1 MENYHKSKILAILI
15 GILPLIFEF
24 SSNIWK
30 GDNGFF
36 IVSAAYGLILLLLA
50 LSIPIEDLDQWFLEK
65 TLSLLSVFL
74 ALAVVLNNLDIFP
87 LSEIGALYQLTIISY
102 MGILYFLDRHF
113 NTKNLV
119 LLFLNLNILAQLP
132 IKAGTLLILI
142 ISVLTFVFYL
152 IRVMVTFSEQL
163 RPFLLCVYLIVLL
176 ISLVWYVPELP
187 EGILGNLSWNIGA
200 ILLLIELIIL
210 IEIIGAMIYLKAK
223 GYLAINAH
231 LIVGIIGFLTISE
244 LSMLVVE
251 SNVINTSY
259 LVLIFILSL
268 SIVNIFGNISLGK
281 KQVKISVLIPAYN
294 SANTIVEALESIKN
308 QTYQNWEIILINDG
322 SRDKTEEII
331 RRYLGN
337 TKLPLTYTKQ
347 THHNYF
353 QSIRHGLKYA
363 SGEIIFVLDAD
374 KILFNQNVFYRA
386 VSTILGEK
394 CDGMFIG
401 IRAMYQRLKDGK
413 FHLVRPYY
421 RNEVSLIKTALG
433 LGKNIYTNYAFWRR
447 EVFETSVYENYLIN
461 GMPAWYNAQNNLG
474 LRVANGNFV
483 GLKYRVS
490 KKSSLV
496 NNHLKQN
503 NSKTLFELSTNLR
516 TLHHIVSRIKI
527 PAYSTQAT
535 LYNLIN
541 RLRIASLY
549 PSIFKQGQTSLKEI
563 TPLVVK
569 NIKDSELDNVYLKT
583 IVDFSNNFNP
593 QKVVKII
600 IHKDTKIYWGTEI
613 EEFNKKLSKNMLDQ
627 FYYDLMKMIA
637 QGTSVYKIKKED
649 QKKLEQIL
657 EFFTIRDYV
666 KIVSN

>member
-50 LSIPIEDLDQWFLEK
+50 LSIPLEDLDQWFLEK

-113 NTKNLV
+113 NAKNLV
-119 LLFLNLNILAQLP
+119 LLLLNLNILAQLS

-152 IRVMVTFSEQL
+152 IRVVVTFSEQL

-187 EGILGNLSWNIGA
+187 DFVLKNLSWSIGSI
-200 ILLLIELIIL
+200 ILL
-210 IEIIGAMIYLKAK
+210 IEIIGSIFYLKVK
-223 GYLAINAH
+223 GHLRPTSH
-231 LIVGIIGFLTISE
+231 LIVGIIIFLIINE
-244 LSMLVVE
+244 ISMLVAE
-251 SNVINTSY
+251 SNVLNTSY

-294 SANTIVEALESIKN
+294 SAKTIVEALESIKN

-322 SRDKTEEII
+322 SQDETEEIL

-337 TKLPLTYTKQ
+337 TKLSLKYTKQ

-353 QSIRHGLKYA
+353 KAIRHGLKYA

-394 CDGMFIG
+394 CDGMFVG

-447 EVFETSVYENYLIN
+447 EIFETSVYENYLIN
-461 GMPAWYNAQNNLG
+461 GMPVWYNAENNLG
-474 LRVANGNFV
+474 LRVVNGNFV

-490 KKSSLV
+490 KKV
-496 NNHLKQN
+496 NLGDNSLKQN

-516 TLHHIVSRIKI
+516 TLHHIVSRINV

-541 RLRIASLY
+541 RLHIASLY

-600 IHKDTKIYWGTEI
+600 IPKDTKIYWGTEI

>member
-50 LSIPIEDLDQWFLEK
+50 LSIPLEDLDQWFLEK

-87 LSEIGALYQLTIISY
+87 LSKIGALYQLTIISY

-113 NTKNLV
+113 NAKNLV
-119 LLFLNLNILAQLP
+119 LLLLNLNILAQLS

-152 IRVMVTFSEQL
+152 IRVVVTFSEQL

-187 EGILGNLSWNIGA
+187 DFVLKNLSWSIGSI
-200 ILLLIELIIL
+200 ILL
-210 IEIIGAMIYLKAK
+210 IEIIGSIFYLKVK
-223 GYLAINAH
+223 GHLRPTSH
-231 LIVGIIGFLTISE
+231 LIVGIIIFLIINE
-244 LSMLVVE
+244 ISMLVAE
-251 SNVINTSY
+251 SNVLNTSY

-268 SIVNIFGNISLGK
+268 SIVNIFGNISLGE

-294 SANTIVEALESIKN
+294 SAKTIVEALESIKN

-322 SRDKTEEII
+322 SQDETEEIL

-337 TKLPLTYTKQ
+337 TKLSLKYTKQ

-353 QSIRHGLKYA
+353 KAIRHGLKYA

-394 CDGMFIG
+394 CDGMFVG

-447 EVFETSVYENYLIN
+447 EIFETSVYENYLIN
-461 GMPAWYNAQNNLG
+461 GMPVWYNAENNLG
-474 LRVANGNFV
+474 LRVVNGNFV

-490 KKSSLV
+490 KKV
-496 NNHLKQN
+496 NLGDNSLKQN

-516 TLHHIVSRIKI
+516 TLHHIVSRINV

-541 RLRIASLY
+541 RLHIASLY

-583 IVDFSNNFNP
+583 IVDFSNNFDP
-593 QKVVKII
+593 QKTAKIVI
-600 IHKDTKIYWGTEI
+600 PKGTKIYWGTEI
-613 EEFNKKLSKNMLDQ
+613 DEFSNKLSKNMLDQ
-627 FYYDLMKMIA
+627 FYYDLMKIIS
-637 QGTSVYKIKKED
+637 QGTTIYKIKKDD

-657 EFFTIRDYV
+657 DFFTIRDYV
-666 KIVSN
+666 RIISN

>member
-36 IVSAAYGLILLLLA
+36 IVSAAYGLVLLLLA

-113 NTKNLV
+113 NAKNLV
-119 LLFLNLNILAQLP
+119 LLLLNLNILAQLP

-152 IRVMVTFSEQL
+152 IRVVVTFSEQL

-187 EGILGNLSWNIGA
+187 DFVLKNLSWSIGSI
-200 ILLLIELIIL
+200 ILL
-210 IEIIGAMIYLKAK
+210 IEIIGSIFYLKVK
-223 GYLAINAH
+223 DHLRPTSH
-231 LIVGIIGFLTISE
+231 LIVGIIIFLIINE
-244 LSMLVVE
+244 ISMLVAE
-251 SNVINTSY
+251 SNVLNTSY

-294 SANTIVEALESIKN
+294 SAKTIVEALESIKN

-322 SRDKTEEII
+322 SQDETETIL

-337 TKLPLTYTKQ
+337 TKLPLKYTKQ

-353 QSIRHGLKYA
+353 KAIRHGLKYA

-394 CDGMFIG
+394 CDGMFVG

-433 LGKNIYTNYAFWRR
+433 LGTNIYTNYAFWRR
-447 EVFETSVYENYLIN
+447 EIFETSVYENYLIN
-461 GMPAWYNAQNNLG
+461 GMPAWYNAENNLG
-474 LRVANGNFV
+474 LRVVNGNFV

-490 KKSSLV
+490 KKV
-496 NNHLKQN
+496 NLGDNPLKQN

-516 TLHHIVSRIKI
+516 TLHHIVSRINV

-541 RLRIASLY
+541 RLHIASLY

-583 IVDFSNNFNP
+583 IVDFSNNFDP
-593 QKVVKII
+593 QKTAKIVI
-600 IHKDTKIYWGTEI
+600 PKGTKIYWGTGI
-613 EEFNKKLSKNMLDQ
+613 DEFSNKLSKNMLDQ
-627 FYYDLMKMIA
+627 FYYDLMKIIS
-637 QGTSVYKIKKED
+637 QGTTIYKIKKDD

-666 KIVSN
+666 KIISN

>member
-36 IVSAAYGLILLLLA
+36 IVSAAYGLVLLLLA

-113 NTKNLV
+113 NAKNLV
-119 LLFLNLNILAQLP
+119 LLLLNLNILAQLP

-152 IRVMVTFSEQL
+152 IRVVVTFSEQL

-187 EGILGNLSWNIGA
+187 DFVLKNLSWSIGSI
-200 ILLLIELIIL
+200 ILL
-210 IEIIGAMIYLKAK
+210 IEIIGSIFYLKVK
-223 GYLAINAH
+223 GHLRPTSH
-231 LIVGIIGFLTISE
+231 LIVGIIIFLIVNE
-244 LSMLVVE
+244 ISMLVSE
-251 SNVINTSY
+251 SNVLNTSY

-294 SANTIVEALESIKN
+294 SAKTIVEALESIKN

-322 SRDKTEEII
+322 SQDETEKIL

-337 TKLPLTYTKQ
+337 TKLPLKYTKQ

-353 QSIRHGLKYA
+353 KAIRHGLKYA

-386 VSTILGEK
+386 ISTILGEK
-394 CDGMFIG
+394 CDGMFVG

-433 LGKNIYTNYAFWRR
+433 LGTNIYTNYAFWRR
-447 EVFETSVYENYLIN
+447 EIFETSVYENYLIN
-461 GMPAWYNAQNNLG
+461 GMPAWYNAENNLG
-474 LRVANGNFV
+474 LRVVNGNFV

-490 KKSSLV
+490 KKV
-496 NNHLKQN
+496 NLGDNPLKQN

-516 TLHHIVSRIKI
+516 TLHHIVSRINV

-535 LYNLIN
+535 LYNLIS
-541 RLRIASLY
+541 RLHIASLY
-549 PSIFKQGQTSLKEI
+549 PSIFKQGQTSLKKI

-583 IVDFSNNFNP
+583 IVDFSNNFDP
-593 QKVVKII
+593 QKTAKIVI
-600 IHKDTKIYWGTEI
+600 PKGTKIYWGTEFD
-613 EEFNKKLSKNMLDQ
+613 EFSNKLSKNMLDQ
-627 FYYDLMKMIA
+627 FYYDLMKIIS
-637 QGTSVYKIKKED
+637 QGTTIYKIKKDD

-666 KIVSN
+666 KIISN

>member
-36 IVSAAYGLILLLLA
+36 IISAAYGLILLLLA
-50 LSIPIEDLDQWFLEK
+50 LSIPLEDLDQWFLEK

-74 ALAVVLNNLDIFP
+74 ALAVVLNNLEIFP

-102 MGILYFLDRHF
+102 MGILYFLDRHL

-119 LLFLNLNILAQLP
+119 LLLLNLNILAQLP

-176 ISLVWYVPELP
+176 ISLVWYVPELSDFV
-187 EGILGNLSWNIGA
+187 LKNLSWSIGSI
-200 ILLLIELIIL
+200 ILL
-210 IEIIGAMIYLKAK
+210 IEIIGSIFYLKVK
-223 GYLAINAH
+223 GHLRSTSH
-231 LIVGIIGFLTISE
+231 LIVGIIIFLIINE
-244 LSMLVVE
+244 ISMLVAE

-259 LVLIFILSL
+259 LVLIFILAL

-281 KQVKISVLIPAYN
+281 KQVKISVLVPVHN

-421 RNEVSLIKTALG
+421 RNEVSLIKTALR

-583 IVDFSNNFNP
+583 IVDFSNNFDP
-593 QKVVKII
+593 QKTAKIVI
-600 IHKDTKIYWGTEI
+600 PKGTKIYWGTEI
-613 EEFNKKLSKNMLDQ
+613 EEFSKKLSKNTLDQ
-627 FYYDLMKMIA
+627 FYYDFMKIIG
-637 QGTSVYKIKKED
+637 QGTTIYEIKKDD

-666 KIVSN
+666 KIISN

>member
-36 IVSAAYGLILLLLA
+36 IVSAAYGLVLILLA

-113 NTKNLV
+113 NAKNLV
-119 LLFLNLNILAQLP
+119 LLLLNLNILAQLP

-152 IRVMVTFSEQL
+152 IRVVVTFSEQL

-187 EGILGNLSWNIGA
+187 DFVLKNLSWSIGSI
-200 ILLLIELIIL
+200 ILL
-210 IEIIGAMIYLKAK
+210 IEIIGSIFYLKVK
-223 GYLAINAH
+223 GHLRPTSH
-231 LIVGIIGFLTISE
+231 LIVGIIIFLIINE
-244 LSMLVVE
+244 ISMLVAE
-251 SNVINTSY
+251 SNVLNTSY

-294 SANTIVEALESIKN
+294 SAKTIVEALESIKN

-322 SRDKTEEII
+322 SQDKTEKIL

-337 TKLPLTYTKQ
+337 TKLPLKYTKQ

-353 QSIRHGLKYA
+353 KAIRHGLKYA

-394 CDGMFIG
+394 CDGMFVG

-433 LGKNIYTNYAFWRR
+433 LGTNIYTNYAFWRR
-447 EVFETSVYENYLIN
+447 EIFETSVYENYLIN
-461 GMPAWYNAQNNLG
+461 GMPAWYNAENNLG
-474 LRVANGNFV
+474 LRVVNGNFV

-490 KKSSLV
+490 KKV
-496 NNHLKQN
+496 NLGDNPLKQN

-516 TLHHIVSRIKI
+516 TLHHIVSRINV

-535 LYNLIN
+535 LYNLIS
-541 RLRIASLY
+541 RLHIASLY
-549 PSIFKQGQTSLKEI
+549 PSIFKQGQTSLKKI

-583 IVDFSNNFNP
+583 IVDFSNNFDP
-593 QKVVKII
+593 QKTAKIVI
-600 IHKDTKIYWGTEI
+600 PKGTKIYWGTEI
-613 EEFNKKLSKNMLDQ
+613 DEFSNKLSKNMLDQ
-627 FYYDLMKMIA
+627 FYYDLMKIIS
-637 QGTSVYKIKKED
+637 QGTTIYKIKKDD

-666 KIVSN
+666 KIISN

>member
-50 LSIPIEDLDQWFLEK
+50 LSIPLEDLDQWFLEK

-113 NTKNLV
+113 NAKNLV
-119 LLFLNLNILAQLP
+119 LLLLNLNILAQLS

-152 IRVMVTFSEQL
+152 IRVVVTFSEQL

-187 EGILGNLSWNIGA
+187 DFVLKNLSWSIGSI
-200 ILLLIELIIL
+200 ILL
-210 IEIIGAMIYLKAK
+210 IEIIGSIFYLKVK
-223 GYLAINAH
+223 GHLRPTSH
-231 LIVGIIGFLTISE
+231 LIVGIIIFLIINE
-244 LSMLVVE
+244 ISMLVAE
-251 SNVINTSY
+251 SNVLNTSY

-281 KQVKISVLIPAYN
+281 KQVKISVLIPTYN
-294 SANTIVEALESIKN
+294 SAKTIVEALESIKN

-322 SRDKTEEII
+322 SQDETEEIL

-337 TKLPLTYTKQ
+337 TKLPLKYTKQ

-353 QSIRHGLKYA
+353 KAIRHGLKYA

-394 CDGMFIG
+394 CDGMFVG

-447 EVFETSVYENYLIN
+447 EIFETSVYENYLIN
-461 GMPAWYNAQNNLG
+461 GMPVWYNAENNLG
-474 LRVANGNFV
+474 LRVVNGNFV

-490 KKSSLV
+490 KKV
-496 NNHLKQN
+496 NLGDNSLKQN

-516 TLHHIVSRIKI
+516 TLHHIVSRINV

-541 RLRIASLY
+541 RLHIASLY

-569 NIKDSELDNVYLKT
+569 NIKDSEWDNVYLKT
-583 IVDFSNNFNP
+583 IVDFSNNFDP
-593 QKVVKII
+593 QKTAKIVI
-600 IHKDTKIYWGTEI
+600 PKGTKIYWGTEI
-613 EEFNKKLSKNMLDQ
+613 DEFSNKLSKNMLDQ
-627 FYYDLMKMIA
+627 FYYDLMKIIS
-637 QGTSVYKIKKED
+637 QGTTIYKIKKDD

-657 EFFTIRDYV
+657 DFFTIRDYV
-666 KIVSN
+666 RIISN

>member
-36 IVSAAYGLILLLLA
+36 IVSAAYGLVLLLLA

-74 ALAVVLNNLDIFP
+74 ALAVVLNNLYIFP

-113 NTKNLV
+113 NAKNLV
-119 LLFLNLNILAQLP
+119 LLLLNLNILAQLP

-152 IRVMVTFSEQL
+152 IRVVVTFSEQL

-187 EGILGNLSWNIGA
+187 DFVLKNLSWSIGSI
-200 ILLLIELIIL
+200 ILL
-210 IEIIGAMIYLKAK
+210 IEIIGSIFYLKVK
-223 GYLAINAH
+223 GHLRPTSH
-231 LIVGIIGFLTISE
+231 LIVGIIIFLIVNE
-244 LSMLVVE
+244 ISMLVAE
-251 SNVINTSY
+251 SNVLNTSY

-294 SANTIVEALESIKN
+294 SAKTIVEALESIKN

-322 SRDKTEEII
+322 SQDETEKIL

-337 TKLPLTYTKQ
+337 TKLPLKYTKQ

-353 QSIRHGLKYA
+353 KAIRHGLKYA

-394 CDGMFIG
+394 CDGMFVG

-433 LGKNIYTNYAFWRR
+433 LGTNIYTNYAFWRR
-447 EVFETSVYENYLIN
+447 EIFETSVYENYLIN
-461 GMPAWYNAQNNLG
+461 GMPAWYNAENNLG
-474 LRVANGNFV
+474 LRVVNGNFV

-490 KKSSLV
+490 KKV
-496 NNHLKQN
+496 NLGDNPLKQN

-516 TLHHIVSRIKI
+516 TLHHIVSRINV

-535 LYNLIN
+535 LYNLIS
-541 RLRIASLY
+541 RLHIASLY
-549 PSIFKQGQTSLKEI
+549 PSIFKQGQTSLKKI

-583 IVDFSNNFNP
+583 IVDFSNNFDP
-593 QKVVKII
+593 QKTAKIVI
-600 IHKDTKIYWGTEI
+600 PKGTKIYWGTEI
-613 EEFNKKLSKNMLDQ
+613 DEFSNKLSKNMLDQ
-627 FYYDLMKMIA
+627 FYYDLMKIIS
-637 QGTSVYKIKKED
+637 QGTTIYKIKKDD

-666 KIVSN
+666 NIKKRHQI

>member
-50 LSIPIEDLDQWFLEK
+50 LSIPIEDLDQWFFEK

-113 NTKNLV
+113 NAKNLV
-119 LLFLNLNILAQLP
+119 LLLLNLNILAQLP

-152 IRVMVTFSEQL
+152 IRVVVTFSEQL

-187 EGILGNLSWNIGA
+187 DFVLKNLSWSIGSI
-200 ILLLIELIIL
+200 ILL
-210 IEIIGAMIYLKAK
+210 IEIIGSIFYLKVK
-223 GYLAINAH
+223 DHLRPTSH
-231 LIVGIIGFLTISE
+231 LIVGIIIFLIINE
-244 LSMLVVE
+244 ISMLVAE
-251 SNVINTSY
+251 SNVLNTSY

-294 SANTIVEALESIKN
+294 SAKTIVEALESIKN

-322 SRDKTEEII
+322 SQDGTEEIL

-337 TKLPLTYTKQ
+337 TKLPLKYTKQ

-353 QSIRHGLKYA
+353 KAIRHGLKYA

-394 CDGMFIG
+394 CDGMFVG

-433 LGKNIYTNYAFWRR
+433 LGTNIYTNYAFWRR
-447 EVFETSVYENYLIN
+447 EIFETSVYENYLIN
-461 GMPAWYNAQNNLG
+461 GMPAWYNAENNLG
-474 LRVANGNFV
+474 LRVVNGNFV

-490 KKSSLV
+490 KKV
-496 NNHLKQN
+496 NLGDNPLKQN

-516 TLHHIVSRIKI
+516 TLHHIVSRINV

-541 RLRIASLY
+541 RLHIASLY

-583 IVDFSNNFNP
+583 IVDFSNNFDP
-593 QKVVKII
+593 QKTAKIVI
-600 IHKDTKIYWGTEI
+600 PKGTKIYWGTGI
-613 EEFNKKLSKNMLDQ
+613 DEFSNKLSKNTLEQ
-627 FYYDLMKMIA
+627 FYYDLIKIIS
-637 QGTSVYKIKKED
+637 QGTTIYKIKKDD

-666 KIVSN
+666 KIISN

>member
-24 SSNIWK
+24 SSNLWK

-50 LSIPIEDLDQWFLEK
+50 LSIPLEDLDQWFLEK

-113 NTKNLV
+113 NAKNLV
-119 LLFLNLNILAQLP
+119 LLLLNLNILAQLP

-152 IRVMVTFSEQL
+152 IRVVVTFSEQL

-176 ISLVWYVPELP
+176 ISLVWYVPEVP
-187 EGILGNLSWNIGA
+187 DFVFKNLSWSIGSV
-200 ILLLIELIIL
+200 ILL
-210 IEIIGAMIYLKAK
+210 IEIIGSIFYLKVK
-223 GYLAINAH
+223 GHLRPTSH
-231 LIVGIIGFLTISE
+231 LIVGIIIFLIINE
-244 LSMLVVE
+244 ISMLVAE
-251 SNVINTSY
+251 SNVLNTSY

-268 SIVNIFGNISLGK
+268 SIVNIFGNINLGK

-294 SANTIVEALESIKN
+294 SAKTIVEALESIKN

-322 SRDKTEEII
+322 SQDETEEIL

-337 TKLPLTYTKQ
+337 TKLPLKYTKQ

-353 QSIRHGLKYA
+353 KAIRHGLKYA

-394 CDGMFIG
+394 CDGMFVG

-447 EVFETSVYENYLIN
+447 EIFETSVYENYLIN
-461 GMPAWYNAQNNLG
+461 GMPVWYNAENNLG
-474 LRVANGNFV
+474 LRVVNGNFV

-490 KKSSLV
+490 KKV
-496 NNHLKQN
+496 NLGDNSLKQN

-516 TLHHIVSRIKI
+516 TLHHIVSRINV

-541 RLRIASLY
+541 RLHIASLY

-563 TPLVVK
+563 TPLVTK
-569 NIKDSELDNVYLKT
+569 NIKNSELNNIYLKT
-583 IVDFSNNFNP
+583 IADFSNNFDP
-593 QKVVKII
+593 QKTTKIVI
-600 IHKDTKIYWGTEI
+600 PKGTKIYWGTEI
-613 EEFNKKLSKNMLDQ
+613 DEFSNKLSKNMLDQ
-627 FYYDLMKMIA
+627 FYYDLMKIIS
-637 QGTSVYKIKKED
+637 QGTTIYKIKKDD

-657 EFFTIRDYV
+657 DFFTIRDYV
-666 KIVSN
+666 KIISN

>member
-113 NTKNLV
+113 NAKNLV
-119 LLFLNLNILAQLP
+119 LLLLNLNILAQLP

-152 IRVMVTFSEQL
+152 IRVVVTFSEQL

-187 EGILGNLSWNIGA
+187 DFVLKNLSWSIGSI
-200 ILLLIELIIL
+200 ILL
-210 IEIIGAMIYLKAK
+210 IEIIGSIFYLKVK
-223 GYLAINAH
+223 DHLRPTSH
-231 LIVGIIGFLTISE
+231 LIVGIIIFLIINE
-244 LSMLVVE
+244 ISMLVAE
-251 SNVINTSY
+251 SNVLNTSY

-294 SANTIVEALESIKN
+294 SAKTIVEALESIKN

-322 SRDKTEEII
+322 SQDETEKIL

-337 TKLPLTYTKQ
+337 TKLPLKYTKQ

-353 QSIRHGLKYA
+353 KAIRHGLKYA

-394 CDGMFIG
+394 CDGMFVG

-433 LGKNIYTNYAFWRR
+433 LGTNIYTNYAFWRR
-447 EVFETSVYENYLIN
+447 EIFETSVYENYLIN
-461 GMPAWYNAQNNLG
+461 GMPAWYNAENNLG
-474 LRVANGNFV
+474 LRVVNGNFV

-490 KKSSLV
+490 KKV
-496 NNHLKQN
+496 NLGDNPLKQN

-516 TLHHIVSRIKI
+516 TLHHIVSRINV

-541 RLRIASLY
+541 RLNIASLY
-549 PSIFKQGQTSLKEI
+549 PSIFKQGQTSLKKI

-583 IVDFSNNFNP
+583 IVDFSNNFDP
-593 QKVVKII
+593 QKTAKIVI
-600 IHKDTKIYWGTEI
+600 PKGTKIYWGTGI
-613 EEFNKKLSKNMLDQ
+613 DEFSNKLSKNTLEQ
-627 FYYDLMKMIA
+627 FYYDLIKIIS
-637 QGTSVYKIKKED
+637 QGTTIYKIKKDD

-666 KIVSN
+666 KIISN

>member
-50 LSIPIEDLDQWFLEK
+50 LSIPLEDLDQWFLEK

-113 NTKNLV
+113 NAKNLV
-119 LLFLNLNILAQLP
+119 LLLLNLNILAQLS

-152 IRVMVTFSEQL
+152 IRVVVTFSEQL

-200 ILLLIELIIL
+200 IILL
-210 IEIIGAMIYLKAK
+210 IEIIGSIFYLKVK
-223 GYLAINAH
+223 GHLRPTSH
-231 LIVGIIGFLTISE
+231 LIVGIIIFLIINE
-244 LSMLVVE
+244 ISMLVAE
-251 SNVINTSY
+251 SNVLNTSY

-294 SANTIVEALESIKN
+294 SAKTIVEALESIKN

-322 SRDKTEEII
+322 SQDETEEIL

-337 TKLPLTYTKQ
+337 TKLSLKYTKQ

-353 QSIRHGLKYA
+353 KAIRHGLKYA

-394 CDGMFIG
+394 CDGMFVG

-447 EVFETSVYENYLIN
+447 EIFETSVYENYLIN
-461 GMPAWYNAQNNLG
+461 GMPVWYNAENNLG
-474 LRVANGNFV
+474 LRVVNGNFV

-490 KKSSLV
+490 KKV
-496 NNHLKQN
+496 NLGDNSLKQN

-516 TLHHIVSRIKI
+516 TLHHIVSRINV

-541 RLRIASLY
+541 RLHIASLY

-583 IVDFSNNFNP
+583 IVDFSNNFDP
-593 QKVVKII
+593 QKTAKIVI
-600 IHKDTKIYWGTEI
+600 PKGTKIYWGTEI
-613 EEFNKKLSKNMLDQ
+613 DEFSNKLSKNMLDQ
-627 FYYDLMKMIA
+627 FYYDLMKIIS
-637 QGTSVYKIKKED
+637 QGTTIYKIKKDD

-657 EFFTIRDYV
+657 DFFTIRDYV
-666 KIVSN
+666 RIISN

>member
-113 NTKNLV
+113 NAKNLV
-119 LLFLNLNILAQLP
+119 LLLLNLNILAQLP

-152 IRVMVTFSEQL
+152 IRVVVTFSEQL

-187 EGILGNLSWNIGA
+187 DFVLKNLSWSIGSI
-200 ILLLIELIIL
+200 ILL
-210 IEIIGAMIYLKAK
+210 IEIIGSIFYLKVK
-223 GYLAINAH
+223 GHLRPTSH
-231 LIVGIIGFLTISE
+231 LIVGIIIFLIVNE
-244 LSMLVVE
+244 ISMLVAE
-251 SNVINTSY
+251 SNVLNTSY

-294 SANTIVEALESIKN
+294 SAKTIVEALESIKN

-322 SRDKTEEII
+322 SQDETEKIL

-337 TKLPLTYTKQ
+337 TKLPLKYIKQ

-353 QSIRHGLKYA
+353 KAIRHGLKYA

-394 CDGMFIG
+394 CDGMFVG

-433 LGKNIYTNYAFWRR
+433 LGTNIYTNYAFWRR
-447 EVFETSVYENYLIN
+447 EIFETSVYKNYLIN
-461 GMPAWYNAQNNLG
+461 GMPAWYNAENNLG
-474 LRVANGNFV
+474 LRVVNGNFV

-490 KKSSLV
+490 KKV
-496 NNHLKQN
+496 NLGDNPLKQN

-516 TLHHIVSRIKI
+516 TLHHIVSRINV

-541 RLRIASLY
+541 RLHIASLY
-549 PSIFKQGQTSLKEI
+549 PSIFKQGQTSLKKI

-583 IVDFSNNFNP
+583 IVDFSNNFDP
-593 QKVVKII
+593 QKTAKIVI
-600 IHKDTKIYWGTEI
+600 PKGTKIYWGTEI
-613 EEFNKKLSKNMLDQ
+613 DEFSNRLSKNMLDQ
-627 FYYDLMKMIA
+627 FYYDLMKIIS
-637 QGTSVYKIKKED
+637 QGTTIYKIKKDD

-666 KIVSN
+666 KIISN

>member
-50 LSIPIEDLDQWFLEK
+50 LSIPLEDLDQWFLEK

-87 LSEIGALYQLTIISY
+87 LSKIGALYQLTIISY

-113 NTKNLV
+113 NAKNLV
-119 LLFLNLNILAQLP
+119 LLLLNLNILAQLS

-152 IRVMVTFSEQL
+152 IRVVVTFSEQL

-187 EGILGNLSWNIGA
+187 DFVLKNLSWSIGSI
-200 ILLLIELIIL
+200 ILL
-210 IEIIGAMIYLKAK
+210 IEIIGSIFYLKVK
-223 GYLAINAH
+223 GHLRPTSH
-231 LIVGIIGFLTISE
+231 LIVGIIIFLIINE
-244 LSMLVVE
+244 ISMLVAE
-251 SNVINTSY
+251 SNVLNTSY

-294 SANTIVEALESIKN
+294 SAKTIVEALESIKN

-322 SRDKTEEII
+322 SQDETEEIL

-337 TKLPLTYTKQ
+337 TKLSLKYTKQ

-353 QSIRHGLKYA
+353 KAIRHGLKYA

-394 CDGMFIG
+394 CDGMFVG

-413 FHLVRPYY
+413 FHLIRPYY

-447 EVFETSVYENYLIN
+447 EIFETSVYENYLIN
-461 GMPAWYNAQNNLG
+461 GMPVWYNAENNLG
-474 LRVANGNFV
+474 LRVVNGNFV

-490 KKSSLV
+490 KKV
-496 NNHLKQN
+496 NLGDNSIKQN

-516 TLHHIVSRIKI
+516 TLHHIVSRINV

-541 RLRIASLY
+541 RLHIASLY
-549 PSIFKQGQTSLKEI
+549 PSIFKQGQTSLKKI

-583 IVDFSNNFNP
+583 IVDFSNNFDP
-593 QKVVKII
+593 QKTAKIVI
-600 IHKDTKIYWGTEI
+600 PKGTKIYWGTEI
-613 EEFNKKLSKNMLDQ
+613 DEFSNKLSKNMLDQ
-627 FYYDLMKMIA
+627 FYYDLMKIIS
-637 QGTSVYKIKKED
+637 QGTTIYKIKKDD

-657 EFFTIRDYV
+657 DFFTIRDYV
-666 KIVSN
+666 RIISN

>member
-1 MENYHKSKILAILI
+1 MENYHKSNILAILI

-74 ALAVVLNNLDIFP
+74 ALVVVLNNLDIFP

-113 NTKNLV
+113 NAKNLV
-119 LLFLNLNILAQLP
+119 LLLLNLNILAQLS

-142 ISVLTFVFYL
+142 ISVLIFVFYL
-152 IRVMVTFSEQL
+152 IRVVVTFSEQL

-187 EGILGNLSWNIGA
+187 DFVLKNLSWSIGTI
-200 ILLLIELIIL
+200 ILL
-210 IEIIGAMIYLKAK
+210 IEIIGSISYLKVK
-223 GYLAINAH
+223 GHLRPTSH
-231 LIVGIIGFLTISE
+231 LIVGIIIFLIINE
-244 LSMLVVE
+244 ISMLVAE
-251 SNVINTSY
+251 SNMLNTSY

-294 SANTIVEALESIKN
+294 SAKTIVEALESIKN

-322 SRDKTEEII
+322 SQDETEEIL

-337 TKLPLTYTKQ
+337 TKLPLKYTKQ

-353 QSIRHGLKYA
+353 KAIRHGLKYA
-363 SGEIIFVLDAD
+363 SGEIIFVLDAG

-394 CDGMFIG
+394 CDGMFVG

-433 LGKNIYTNYAFWRR
+433 FGTNNYTNYAFWRR
-447 EVFETSVYENYLIN
+447 EIFETSVYENYLIN
-461 GMPAWYNAQNNLG
+461 GMPAWYNAENNLG
-474 LRVANGNFV
+474 LRVVNGNFV

-490 KKSSLV
+490 KKV
-496 NNHLKQN
+496 NLGDNPLKQN

-516 TLHHIVSRIKI
+516 TLHHIVSRINV

-541 RLRIASLY
+541 RLHIASLY

-593 QKVVKII
+593 QKTAKIVI
-600 IHKDTKIYWGTEI
+600 PKGTKIYWGTGI
-613 EEFNKKLSKNMLDQ
+613 DEFSNKLSKNTLEQ
-627 FYYDLMKMIA
+627 FYYDLIKIIS
-637 QGTSVYKIKKED
+637 QGTTIYKIKKDD

-666 KIVSN
+666 KIISN

>member
-24 SSNIWK
+24 SSNLWK

-50 LSIPIEDLDQWFLEK
+50 LSIPLEDLDQWFLEK

-113 NTKNLV
+113 NAKNLV
-119 LLFLNLNILAQLP
+119 LLLLNLNILAQLP

-152 IRVMVTFSEQL
+152 IRVVVTFSEQL

-176 ISLVWYVPELP
+176 ISLVWYVPEL
-187 EGILGNLSWNIGA
+187 LDFVLKNLSWSIGSI
-200 ILLLIELIIL
+200 ILL
-210 IEIIGAMIYLKAK
+210 IEIIGSIFYLKVK
-223 GYLAINAH
+223 GHLRPTSH
-231 LIVGIIGFLTISE
+231 LIVGIIIFLIINE
-244 LSMLVVE
+244 ISMLVAE
-251 SNVINTSY
+251 SNVLNTSY

-294 SANTIVEALESIKN
+294 SAKTIVEALESIKN

-322 SRDKTEEII
+322 SQDETEEIL

-337 TKLPLTYTKQ
+337 TKLPLKYTKQ

-353 QSIRHGLKYA
+353 KAIRHGLKYA

-394 CDGMFIG
+394 CDGMFVG

-447 EVFETSVYENYLIN
+447 EIFETSVYENYLIN
-461 GMPAWYNAQNNLG
+461 GMPVWYNAENNLG
-474 LRVANGNFV
+474 LRVVNGNFV

-490 KKSSLV
+490 KKANLGD
-496 NNHLKQN
+496 NPLKQN

-516 TLHHIVSRIKI
+516 TLHHIVSRINV

-535 LYNLIN
+535 LYDLIN
-541 RLRIASLY
+541 RLHIASLY

-563 TPLVVK
+563 TPLVTK
-569 NIKDSELDNVYLKT
+569 NIKNSELNNIYLKT
-583 IVDFSNNFNP
+583 IADFSNNFDP
-593 QKVVKII
+593 QKTAKIAI
-600 IHKDTKIYWGTEI
+600 PKGTKIYWGTEI
-613 EEFNKKLSKNMLDQ
+613 EEFSKKLSKNTLDQ
-627 FYYDLMKMIA
+627 FYYDLMKIIS
-637 QGTSVYKIKKED
+637 QGTTIYKIKKDD

-657 EFFTIRDYV
+657 DFFTIRDYV
-666 KIVSN
+666 RIISN

>member
-50 LSIPIEDLDQWFLEK
+50 LSIPLEDLDQWFLEK

-113 NTKNLV
+113 NAKNLV
-119 LLFLNLNILAQLP
+119 LLLLNLNILAQLS

-152 IRVMVTFSEQL
+152 IRVVVTFSEQL

-187 EGILGNLSWNIGA
+187 DFVLKNLSWSIGSI
-200 ILLLIELIIL
+200 ILL
-210 IEIIGAMIYLKAK
+210 IEIIGSIFYLKVK
-223 GYLAINAH
+223 GHLRPTSH
-231 LIVGIIGFLTISE
+231 LIVGIIIFLIINE
-244 LSMLVVE
+244 ISMLVAE
-251 SNVINTSY
+251 SNVLNTSY

-294 SANTIVEALESIKN
+294 SAKTIVEALESIKN

-322 SRDKTEEII
+322 SQDETEEIL

-337 TKLPLTYTKQ
+337 TKLPLKYTKQ

-353 QSIRHGLKYA
+353 KAIRHGLKYA

-394 CDGMFIG
+394 CDGMFVG

-447 EVFETSVYENYLIN
+447 ETFETSVYENYLIN
-461 GMPAWYNAQNNLG
+461 GMPVWYNAENNLG
-474 LRVANGNFV
+474 LRVVNGNFV

-490 KKSSLV
+490 KKV
-496 NNHLKQN
+496 NLGDNSLKQN

-516 TLHHIVSRIKI
+516 TLHHIVSRINV

-541 RLRIASLY
+541 RLHIASLY

-583 IVDFSNNFNP
+583 IVDFSNNFDP
-593 QKVVKII
+593 QKTAKIVI
-600 IHKDTKIYWGTEI
+600 PKGTKIYWGTEI
-613 EEFNKKLSKNMLDQ
+613 DEFSNKLSKNMLDQ
-627 FYYDLMKMIA
+627 FYYDLMKIIS
-637 QGTSVYKIKKED
+637 QGTTIYKIKKDD

-657 EFFTIRDYV
+657 DFFTIRDYV
-666 KIVSN
+666 RIISN

>member
-50 LSIPIEDLDQWFLEK
+50 LSIPLEDLDQWFLEK

-113 NTKNLV
+113 NAKNLV
-119 LLFLNLNILAQLP
+119 LLLLNLNILAQLS

-152 IRVMVTFSEQL
+152 IRVVVTFSEQL

-187 EGILGNLSWNIGA
+187 DFVLKNLSWSIGSI
-200 ILLLIELIIL
+200 ILL
-210 IEIIGAMIYLKAK
+210 IEIIGSIFYLKVK
-223 GYLAINAH
+223 GHLKPTSH
-231 LIVGIIGFLTISE
+231 LIVGIIIFLIVNE
-244 LSMLVVE
+244 ISMLVAE
-251 SNVINTSY
+251 SNVLNTSY

-294 SANTIVEALESIKN
+294 SAKTIVEALESIKN

-322 SRDKTEEII
+322 SQDETEEIL

-337 TKLPLTYTKQ
+337 TKLPLKYTKQ

-353 QSIRHGLKYA
+353 KAIRHGLKYA

-394 CDGMFIG
+394 CDGMFVG

-447 EVFETSVYENYLIN
+447 EIFETSVYENYLIN
-461 GMPAWYNAQNNLG
+461 GMPVWYNAENNLG
-474 LRVANGNFV
+474 LRVVNGNFV

-490 KKSSLV
+490 KKV
-496 NNHLKQN
+496 NLGDNSLKQN

-516 TLHHIVSRIKI
+516 TLHHIVSRINV

-541 RLRIASLY
+541 RLHIASLY

-583 IVDFSNNFNP
+583 IVDFSNNFDP
-593 QKVVKII
+593 QKTAKLVIPKG
-600 IHKDTKIYWGTEI
+600 TKIYWGTEI
-613 EEFNKKLSKNMLDQ
+613 DEFSNKLSKNMLDQ
-627 FYYDLMKMIA
+627 FYYDLMKIIS
-637 QGTSVYKIKKED
+637 QGTTIYKIKKDD

-657 EFFTIRDYV
+657 DFFTIRDYV
-666 KIVSN
+666 RIISN

>member
-74 ALAVVLNNLDIFP
+74 ALAVGLNNLDIFP

-113 NTKNLV
+113 NAKNLV
-119 LLFLNLNILAQLP
+119 LLLLNLNILAQLP

-152 IRVMVTFSEQL
+152 IRVVVTFSEQL

-187 EGILGNLSWNIGA
+187 DFVLKNLSWSIGSI
-200 ILLLIELIIL
+200 ILL
-210 IEIIGAMIYLKAK
+210 IEIIGSIFYLKVK
-223 GYLAINAH
+223 GHLRPTSH
-231 LIVGIIGFLTISE
+231 LIVGIIIFLIINE
-244 LSMLVVE
+244 ISMLVAE
-251 SNVINTSY
+251 SNVLNTSY

-294 SANTIVEALESIKN
+294 SAKTIVEALESIKN

-322 SRDKTEEII
+322 SQDETEKIL

-337 TKLPLTYTKQ
+337 TKLPLKYTKQ

-353 QSIRHGLKYA
+353 KAIRHGLKYA

-394 CDGMFIG
+394 CDGMFVG

-433 LGKNIYTNYAFWRR
+433 LGTNIYTNYAFWRR
-447 EVFETSVYENYLIN
+447 EIFETSVYENYLIN
-461 GMPAWYNAQNNLG
+461 GMPAWYNAENNLG
-474 LRVANGNFV
+474 LRVVNGNFV

-490 KKSSLV
+490 KKV
-496 NNHLKQN
+496 NLGDNPLKQN

-516 TLHHIVSRIKI
+516 TLHHIVSRINV

-535 LYNLIN
+535 LYNLIS
-541 RLRIASLY
+541 RLHIASLY

-583 IVDFSNNFNP
+583 IVDFSNNFDP
-593 QKVVKII
+593 QKTAKIVI
-600 IHKDTKIYWGTEI
+600 PKGTKIYWGTGI
-613 EEFNKKLSKNMLDQ
+613 DEFSNKLSKNMLDQ
-627 FYYDLMKMIA
+627 FYYDLMKIIS
-637 QGTSVYKIKKED
+637 QGTTIYKIKKDD

-666 KIVSN
+666 KIISN

>member
-1 MENYHKSKILAILI
+1 MGNYHKSNILAILI

-113 NTKNLV
+113 NAKNLV
-119 LLFLNLNILAQLP
+119 LLLLNLNILAQLP

-142 ISVLTFVFYL
+142 ISVLIFVFYL
-152 IRVMVTFSEQL
+152 IRVVVTFSEQL

-187 EGILGNLSWNIGA
+187 DFVLKNLSWSIGSI
-200 ILLLIELIIL
+200 ILL
-210 IEIIGAMIYLKAK
+210 IEIIGSISYLKVK
-223 GYLAINAH
+223 GHLRPTSH
-231 LIVGIIGFLTISE
+231 LIVGIIIFLIINE
-244 LSMLVVE
+244 ISMLVAE
-251 SNVINTSY
+251 SNMLNTSY

-294 SANTIVEALESIKN
+294 SAKTIVEALESIKN

-322 SRDKTEEII
+322 SQDETEEIL

-337 TKLPLTYTKQ
+337 TKLPLKYTKQ

-353 QSIRHGLKYA
+353 KAIRHGLKYA
-363 SGEIIFVLDAD
+363 SGEIIFVLDAG

-394 CDGMFIG
+394 CDGMFVG

-433 LGKNIYTNYAFWRR
+433 FGTNIYTNYAFWRR
-447 EVFETSVYENYLIN
+447 EIFETSVYENYLIN
-461 GMPAWYNAQNNLG
+461 GMPAWYNAENNLG
-474 LRVANGNFV
+474 LRVVNGNFV

-490 KKSSLV
+490 KKV
-496 NNHLKQN
+496 NLGDNPLKQN

-516 TLHHIVSRIKI
+516 TLHHIVSRINV

-541 RLRIASLY
+541 RLHIASLY

-583 IVDFSNNFNP
+583 IVDFSNNFDP
-593 QKVVKII
+593 QKTAKIVI
-600 IHKDTKIYWGTEI
+600 PKGTKIYWGTEI
-613 EEFNKKLSKNMLDQ
+613 DEFSNKLSKNMLDQ
-627 FYYDLMKMIA
+627 FYYDLMKIIS
-637 QGTSVYKIKKED
+637 QGTTIYKIKKDD

-666 KIVSN
+666 KIISN

>member
-74 ALAVVLNNLDIFP
+74 ALAVVLNNLYIFP

-113 NTKNLV
+113 NAKNLV
-119 LLFLNLNILAQLP
+119 LLLLNLNILAQLP

-152 IRVMVTFSEQL
+152 IRVVVTFSEQL

-187 EGILGNLSWNIGA
+187 DFVLKNLSWSIGSI
-200 ILLLIELIIL
+200 ILL
-210 IEIIGAMIYLKAK
+210 IEIIGSIFYLKVK
-223 GYLAINAH
+223 GHLRPTSH
-231 LIVGIIGFLTISE
+231 LIVGIIIFLIVNE
-244 LSMLVVE
+244 ISMLVSE
-251 SNVINTSY
+251 SNVLNTSY

-294 SANTIVEALESIKN
+294 SAKTIVEALESIKN

-322 SRDKTEEII
+322 SQDETETIL

-337 TKLPLTYTKQ
+337 TKLPLKYTKQ

-353 QSIRHGLKYA
+353 KAIRHGLKYA

-394 CDGMFIG
+394 CDGMFVG

-433 LGKNIYTNYAFWRR
+433 LGTNIYTNYAFWRR
-447 EVFETSVYENYLIN
+447 EIFETSVYENYLIN
-461 GMPAWYNAQNNLG
+461 GMPAWYNAENNLG
-474 LRVANGNFV
+474 LRVVNGNFV

-490 KKSSLV
+490 KKV
-496 NNHLKQN
+496 NLGDNPLKQN

-516 TLHHIVSRIKI
+516 TLHHIVSRINV

-535 LYNLIN
+535 LYNLIS
-541 RLRIASLY
+541 RLHIASLY
-549 PSIFKQGQTSLKEI
+549 PSIFKQGQTSLKKI

-583 IVDFSNNFNP
+583 IVDFSNNFDP
-593 QKVVKII
+593 QKTAKIVI
-600 IHKDTKIYWGTEI
+600 PKGTKIYWGTEFD
-613 EEFNKKLSKNMLDQ
+613 EFSNKLSKNMLDQ
-627 FYYDLMKMIA
+627 FYYDLMKIIS
-637 QGTSVYKIKKED
+637 QGTTIYKIKKDD

-666 KIVSN
+666 KIISN

>member
-50 LSIPIEDLDQWFLEK
+50 LSIPLEDLDQWFLEK

-113 NTKNLV
+113 NAKNLV
-119 LLFLNLNILAQLP
+119 LLLLNLNILAQLS

-152 IRVMVTFSEQL
+152 IRVVVTFSEQL

-187 EGILGNLSWNIGA
+187 DFVLKNLSWSIGSI
-200 ILLLIELIIL
+200 ILL
-210 IEIIGAMIYLKAK
+210 IEIIGSIFYLKVK
-223 GYLAINAH
+223 GHLRPTSH
-231 LIVGIIGFLTISE
+231 LIVGIIIFLIINE
-244 LSMLVVE
+244 ISMLVAE
-251 SNVINTSY
+251 SNVLNTSY

-294 SANTIVEALESIKN
+294 SAKTIVEALESIKN

-322 SRDKTEEII
+322 SQDETEEIL

-337 TKLPLTYTKQ
+337 TKLSLKYTKQ

-353 QSIRHGLKYA
+353 KAIRHGLKYA

-394 CDGMFIG
+394 CDGMFVG

-447 EVFETSVYENYLIN
+447 EIFETSVYENYLIN
-461 GMPAWYNAQNNLG
+461 GMPVWYNAENNLG
-474 LRVANGNFV
+474 LRVVNGNFV

-490 KKSSLV
+490 KKV
-496 NNHLKQN
+496 NLGYNSLKQN

-516 TLHHIVSRIKI
+516 TLHHIVSRINV

-541 RLRIASLY
+541 RLHIASLY

-583 IVDFSNNFNP
+583 IVDFSNNFDP
-593 QKVVKII
+593 QKTAKLVIPKG
-600 IHKDTKIYWGTEI
+600 TKIYWGTEI
-613 EEFNKKLSKNMLDQ
+613 DEFSNKLSKNTLDQ
-627 FYYDLMKMIA
+627 FYYDFMKIIG
-637 QGTSVYKIKKED
+637 QGTTIYEIKKDD

-657 EFFTIRDYV
+657 DFFTIRDYV
-666 KIVSN
+666 RIISN

>member
-113 NTKNLV
+113 NAKNLV
-119 LLFLNLNILAQLP
+119 LLLLNLNILAQLP

-152 IRVMVTFSEQL
+152 IRVVVTFSEQL

-187 EGILGNLSWNIGA
+187 DFVLKNLSWSIGSI
-200 ILLLIELIIL
+200 ILL
-210 IEIIGAMIYLKAK
+210 IEIIGSIFYLKVK
-223 GYLAINAH
+223 GHLIPTSH
-231 LIVGIIGFLTISE
+231 LIVGIIIFLIINE
-244 LSMLVVE
+244 ISMLVAE
-251 SNVINTSY
+251 SNVLNTSY

-294 SANTIVEALESIKN
+294 SAKTIVEALESIKN

-322 SRDKTEEII
+322 SQDETEKIL

-337 TKLPLTYTKQ
+337 TKLPLKYTKQ

-353 QSIRHGLKYA
+353 KAIRHGLKYA

-394 CDGMFIG
+394 CDGMFVG

-433 LGKNIYTNYAFWRR
+433 LGTNIYTNYAFWRR
-447 EVFETSVYENYLIN
+447 EIFETSVYENYLIN
-461 GMPAWYNAQNNLG
+461 GMPAWYNAENNLG
-474 LRVANGNFV
+474 LRVVNGNFV

-490 KKSSLV
+490 KKV
-496 NNHLKQN
+496 NLGDNPLKQN

-516 TLHHIVSRIKI
+516 TLHHIVSRINV

-535 LYNLIN
+535 LYNLIS
-541 RLRIASLY
+541 RLHIASLY
-549 PSIFKQGQTSLKEI
+549 PSIFKQGQTSLKKI

-583 IVDFSNNFNP
+583 IVDFSNNFDP
-593 QKVVKII
+593 QKTAKIVI
-600 IHKDTKIYWGTEI
+600 PKGTKIYWGTEFD
-613 EEFNKKLSKNMLDQ
+613 EFSNKLSKNMLDQ
-627 FYYDLMKMIA
+627 FYYDLMKIIS
-637 QGTSVYKIKKED
+637 QGNTIYKIKKDD

-666 KIVSN
+666 KIISN

>member
-36 IVSAAYGLILLLLA
+36 IVSAAYGLVLLLLA

-113 NTKNLV
+113 NAKNLV
-119 LLFLNLNILAQLP
+119 LLLLNLNILAQLP

-152 IRVMVTFSEQL
+152 IRVVVTFSEQL

-187 EGILGNLSWNIGA
+187 DFVLKNLSWSIGSI
-200 ILLLIELIIL
+200 ILL
-210 IEIIGAMIYLKAK
+210 IEIIGSIFYLKVK
-223 GYLAINAH
+223 DHLRPTSH
-231 LIVGIIGFLTISE
+231 LIVGIIIFLIINE
-244 LSMLVVE
+244 ISMLVAE
-251 SNVINTSY
+251 SNVLNTSY

-294 SANTIVEALESIKN
+294 SAKTIVEALESIKN

-322 SRDKTEEII
+322 SQDETETIL

-337 TKLPLTYTKQ
+337 TKLPLKYTKQ

-353 QSIRHGLKYA
+353 KAIRHGLKYA

-394 CDGMFIG
+394 CDGMFVG

-433 LGKNIYTNYAFWRR
+433 LGTNIYTNYAFWRR
-447 EVFETSVYENYLIN
+447 EIFETSVYENYLIN
-461 GMPAWYNAQNNLG
+461 GMPAWYNAENNLG
-474 LRVANGNFV
+474 LRVVNGNFV

-490 KKSSLV
+490 KKV
-496 NNHLKQN
+496 NLGDNPLKQN

-516 TLHHIVSRIKI
+516 TLHHIVSRINV

-541 RLRIASLY
+541 RLHIASLY

-583 IVDFSNNFNP
+583 IVDFSNNFDP
-593 QKVVKII
+593 QKTAKIVI
-600 IHKDTKIYWGTEI
+600 PKGTKIYWGTGI
-613 EEFNKKLSKNMLDQ
+613 DEFSNKLSKNTLEQ
-627 FYYDLMKMIA
+627 FYYDLIKIIS
-637 QGTSVYKIKKED
+637 QGTTIYKIKKDD

-666 KIVSN
+666 KIISN

>member
-50 LSIPIEDLDQWFLEK
+50 LSIPLEDLDQWFLEK

-113 NTKNLV
+113 NAKNLV
-119 LLFLNLNILAQLP
+119 LLLLNLNILAQLS

-152 IRVMVTFSEQL
+152 IRVVVTFSEQL

-187 EGILGNLSWNIGA
+187 DFVLKNLSWSIGSI
-200 ILLLIELIIL
+200 ILL
-210 IEIIGAMIYLKAK
+210 IEIIGSIFYLKVK
-223 GYLAINAH
+223 GHLRPTSH
-231 LIVGIIGFLTISE
+231 LIVGIIIFLIINE
-244 LSMLVVE
+244 ISMLVAE
-251 SNVINTSY
+251 SNVLNTSY

-294 SANTIVEALESIKN
+294 SAKTIVEALESIKN

-322 SRDKTEEII
+322 SQDETEEIL

-337 TKLPLTYTKQ
+337 TKLPLKYTKQ

-353 QSIRHGLKYA
+353 KAIRHGLKYA

-394 CDGMFIG
+394 CDGMFVG

-447 EVFETSVYENYLIN
+447 EIFETSVYENYLIN
-461 GMPAWYNAQNNLG
+461 GMPVWYNAENNLG
-474 LRVANGNFV
+474 LRVVNGNFV

-490 KKSSLV
+490 KKANLGD
-496 NNHLKQN
+496 NPLKQN

-516 TLHHIVSRIKI
+516 TLHHIVSRINV

-535 LYNLIN
+535 LYDLIN
-541 RLRIASLY
+541 RLHIASLY

-563 TPLVVK
+563 TPLVTK
-569 NIKDSELDNVYLKT
+569 NIKNSELNNIYLKT
-583 IVDFSNNFNP
+583 IADFSNNFDP
-593 QKVVKII
+593 QKTAKIAI
-600 IHKDTKIYWGTEI
+600 PKGTKIYWGTEI
-613 EEFNKKLSKNMLDQ
+613 EEFSKKLSKNTLDQ
-627 FYYDLMKMIA
+627 FYYDFMKIIG
-637 QGTSVYKIKKED
+637 QGTTIYEIKKDD

-666 KIVSN
+666 KIISN

>member
-113 NTKNLV
+113 NAKNLV
-119 LLFLNLNILAQLP
+119 LLLLNLNILAQLP

-152 IRVMVTFSEQL
+152 IRVVVTFSEQL

-187 EGILGNLSWNIGA
+187 DFVLKNLSWSIGSI
-200 ILLLIELIIL
+200 ILL
-210 IEIIGAMIYLKAK
+210 IEIIGSIFYLKVK
-223 GYLAINAH
+223 DHLRPTSH
-231 LIVGIIGFLTISE
+231 LIVGIIIFLIINE
-244 LSMLVVE
+244 ISMLVAE
-251 SNVINTSY
+251 SNVLNTSY

-294 SANTIVEALESIKN
+294 SAKTIVEALESIKN

-322 SRDKTEEII
+322 SQDETETIL

-337 TKLPLTYTKQ
+337 TKLPLKYTKQ

-353 QSIRHGLKYA
+353 KAIRHGLKYA

-394 CDGMFIG
+394 CDGMFVG

-433 LGKNIYTNYAFWRR
+433 LGTNIYTNYAFWRR
-447 EVFETSVYENYLIN
+447 EIFETSVYENYLIN
-461 GMPAWYNAQNNLG
+461 GMPAWYNAENNLG
-474 LRVANGNFV
+474 LRVVNGNFV

-490 KKSSLV
+490 KKV
-496 NNHLKQN
+496 NLGDNPLKQN

-516 TLHHIVSRIKI
+516 TLHHIVSRINV

-541 RLRIASLY
+541 RLHIASLY

-583 IVDFSNNFNP
+583 IVDFSNNFDP
-593 QKVVKII
+593 QKTAKIVI
-600 IHKDTKIYWGTEI
+600 PKGTKIYWGTGI
-613 EEFNKKLSKNMLDQ
+613 DEFSNKLSKNTLEQ
-627 FYYDLMKMIA
+627 FYYDLIKIIS
-637 QGTSVYKIKKED
+637 QGTTIYKIKKDD

-666 KIVSN
+666 KIISN

>member
-102 MGILYFLDRHF
+102 MEILYFLDRHF
-113 NTKNLV
+113 NAKNLV
-119 LLFLNLNILAQLP
+119 LLLLNLNILAQLP

-142 ISVLTFVFYL
+142 ISVLIFVFYL
-152 IRVMVTFSEQL
+152 IRVVVTFSEQL

-176 ISLVWYVPELP
+176 ISLVWYVPEL
-187 EGILGNLSWNIGA
+187 LDFVLKNLSWSIGSI
-200 ILLLIELIIL
+200 ILL
-210 IEIIGAMIYLKAK
+210 IEIIGSIFYLKVK
-223 GYLAINAH
+223 GHLRPTSH
-231 LIVGIIGFLTISE
+231 LIVGIIIFLIINE
-244 LSMLVVE
+244 ISMLVAE
-251 SNVINTSY
+251 SNVLNTSY

-294 SANTIVEALESIKN
+294 SAKTIVEALESIKN

-322 SRDKTEEII
+322 SQDETETIL

-337 TKLPLTYTKQ
+337 TKLPLKYTKQ

-353 QSIRHGLKYA
+353 KAIRHGLKYA

-394 CDGMFIG
+394 CDGMFVG

-433 LGKNIYTNYAFWRR
+433 LGTNIYTNYAFWRR
-447 EVFETSVYENYLIN
+447 EIFETSVYENYLIN
-461 GMPAWYNAQNNLG
+461 GMPAWYNAENNLG
-474 LRVANGNFV
+474 LRVVNGNFV

-516 TLHHIVSRIKI
+516 TLHHIVSRINV

-541 RLRIASLY
+541 RLHIASLY

-583 IVDFSNNFNP
+583 IVDFSNNFDP
-593 QKVVKII
+593 QKTAKIVI
-600 IHKDTKIYWGTEI
+600 PKGTKIYWGTGI
-613 EEFNKKLSKNMLDQ
+613 DEFSNKLSKNTLEQ
-627 FYYDLMKMIA
+627 FYYDLIKIIS
-637 QGTSVYKIKKED
+637 QGTTIYKIKKDD

-666 KIVSN
+666 KIISN

>member
-50 LSIPIEDLDQWFLEK
+50 LSIPLEDLDQWFLEK

-74 ALAVVLNNLDIFP
+74 ALTVVLNNLDIFL

-113 NTKNLV
+113 NAKNLV
-119 LLFLNLNILAQLP
+119 LLLLNLNILAQLS

-152 IRVMVTFSEQL
+152 IRVVVTFSEQL

-187 EGILGNLSWNIGA
+187 DFVLKNLSWSIGSI
-200 ILLLIELIIL
+200 ILL
-210 IEIIGAMIYLKAK
+210 IEIIGSIFYLKVK
-223 GYLAINAH
+223 GHLRPTSH
-231 LIVGIIGFLTISE
+231 LIVGIIIFLIINE
-244 LSMLVVE
+244 ISMLVAE
-251 SNVINTSY
+251 SNVLNTSY

-294 SANTIVEALESIKN
+294 SAKTIVEALESIKN

-322 SRDKTEEII
+322 SQDETEEIL

-337 TKLPLTYTKQ
+337 TKLSLKYTKQ

-353 QSIRHGLKYA
+353 KAIRHGLKYA

-394 CDGMFIG
+394 CDGMFVG

-447 EVFETSVYENYLIN
+447 EIFETSVYENYLIN

-474 LRVANGNFV
+474 LRVVNGNFV

-490 KKSSLV
+490 KKV
-496 NNHLKQN
+496 NLGDNSLKQN

-516 TLHHIVSRIKI
+516 TLHHIVSRIKV

-541 RLRIASLY
+541 RLHIASLY
-549 PSIFKQGQTSLKEI
+549 PSIFKQGQTSLREI
-563 TPLVVK
+563 TLLVTK
-569 NIKDSELDNVYLKT
+569 NIKNSELNNIYLKT
-583 IVDFSNNFNP
+583 IADFSNNFDP
-593 QKVVKII
+593 QKTAKIAI
-600 IHKDTKIYWGTEI
+600 PKGTKIYWGTEI
-613 EEFNKKLSKNMLDQ
+613 EEFSKKLSKNTLDQ
-627 FYYDLMKMIA
+627 FYYDFMKIIG
-637 QGTSVYKIKKED
+637 QGTTIYEIKKDD

-666 KIVSN
+666 KIISN

>member
-113 NTKNLV
+113 NAKNLV
-119 LLFLNLNILAQLP
+119 LLLLNLNILAQLP

-152 IRVMVTFSEQL
+152 IRVVVTFSEQL

-187 EGILGNLSWNIGA
+187 DFVLKNLSWSIGSI
-200 ILLLIELIIL
+200 ILL
-210 IEIIGAMIYLKAK
+210 IEIIGSIFYLKVK
-223 GYLAINAH
+223 GHLRPTSH
-231 LIVGIIGFLTISE
+231 LIVGIIIFLIVNE
-244 LSMLVVE
+244 ISMLVAE
-251 SNVINTSY
+251 SNVLNTSY

-294 SANTIVEALESIKN
+294 SAKTIVEALESIKN

-322 SRDKTEEII
+322 SQDETEKIL

-337 TKLPLTYTKQ
+337 TKLPLKYTKQ

-353 QSIRHGLKYA
+353 KAIRHGLKYA

-394 CDGMFIG
+394 CDGMFVG

-433 LGKNIYTNYAFWRR
+433 LGTNIYTNYAFWRR
-447 EVFETSVYENYLIN
+447 EIFETSVYENYLIN
-461 GMPAWYNAQNNLG
+461 GMPAWYNAENNLG
-474 LRVANGNFV
+474 LRVVNGNFV

-490 KKSSLV
+490 KKV
-496 NNHLKQN
+496 NLGDNPLKQS
-503 NSKTLFELSTNLR
+503 NSKTLFELSTNSR
-516 TLHHIVSRIKI
+516 TLHHIVSRINV

-541 RLRIASLY
+541 RLHIASLY
-549 PSIFKQGQTSLKEI
+549 PSIFKQGQTSLKKI

-583 IVDFSNNFNP
+583 IVDFSNNFDP
-593 QKVVKII
+593 QKTAKIVI
-600 IHKDTKIYWGTEI
+600 PKGTKIYWGTEI
-613 EEFNKKLSKNMLDQ
+613 DEFSNRLSKNMLDQ
-627 FYYDLMKMIA
+627 FYYDLMKIIS
-637 QGTSVYKIKKED
+637 QGTTIYKIKKDD

-666 KIVSN
+666 KIISN

>member
-24 SSNIWK
+24 SSNLWK

-50 LSIPIEDLDQWFLEK
+50 LSIPLEDLDQWFLEK

-113 NTKNLV
+113 NAKNLV
-119 LLFLNLNILAQLP
+119 LLLLNLNILAQLP

-152 IRVMVTFSEQL
+152 IRVVVTFSEQL

-176 ISLVWYVPELP
+176 ISLVWYVPEVP
-187 EGILGNLSWNIGA
+187 DFVFKNLSWSIGSV
-200 ILLLIELIIL
+200 ILL
-210 IEIIGAMIYLKAK
+210 IEIIGSIFYLKVK
-223 GYLAINAH
+223 GHLRPTSH
-231 LIVGIIGFLTISE
+231 LIVGIIIFLIINE
-244 LSMLVVE
+244 ISMLVAE
-251 SNVINTSY
+251 SNVLNTSY

-268 SIVNIFGNISLGK
+268 SIVNIFGNINLGK

-294 SANTIVEALESIKN
+294 SAKTIVEALESIKN

-322 SRDKTEEII
+322 SQDETEEIL

-337 TKLPLTYTKQ
+337 TKLPLKYTKQ

-353 QSIRHGLKYA
+353 KAIRHGLKYA

-394 CDGMFIG
+394 CDGMFVG

-447 EVFETSVYENYLIN
+447 EIFETSVYENYLIN
-461 GMPAWYNAQNNLG
+461 GMPVWYNAENNLG
-474 LRVANGNFV
+474 LRVVNGNFV

-490 KKSSLV
+490 KKANLGD
-496 NNHLKQN
+496 NPLKQN

-516 TLHHIVSRIKI
+516 TLHHIVSRINV

-541 RLRIASLY
+541 RLHIASLY
-549 PSIFKQGQTSLKEI
+549 PSIFKQGQTSLKGI
-563 TPLVVK
+563 TPLVTK
-569 NIKDSELDNVYLKT
+569 NIKNSELNNIYLKT
-583 IVDFSNNFNP
+583 IVDFSNNFDP
-593 QKVVKII
+593 QKTAKITI
-600 IHKDTKIYWGTEI
+600 PKGTKIYWGTEI
-613 EEFNKKLSKNMLDQ
+613 EEFSKKLSKNTLDQ
-627 FYYDLMKMIA
+627 FYYDFMKIIG
-637 QGTSVYKIKKED
+637 QGTTIYEIKKDD

-666 KIVSN
+666 KIISN

>member
-36 IVSAAYGLILLLLA
+36 IISAAYGLILLLLA
-50 LSIPIEDLDQWFLEK
+50 LSIPLEDLDQWFLEK

-74 ALAVVLNNLDIFP
+74 ALAVVLNNLEIFP

-102 MGILYFLDRHF
+102 MGILYFLDRHL

-119 LLFLNLNILAQLP
+119 LLLLNLNILAQLP

-187 EGILGNLSWNIGA
+187 DFVLKNLSWSIGSI
-200 ILLLIELIIL
+200 ILL
-210 IEIIGAMIYLKAK
+210 IEIIGSIFYLKVK
-223 GYLAINAH
+223 GHLRSTSH
-231 LIVGIIGFLTISE
+231 LIVGIIIFLIINE
-244 LSMLVVE
+244 ISMLVAE

-421 RNEVSLIKTALG
+421 RNEISLIKTALG

-503 NSKTLFELSTNLR
+503 NSRTLFELSTNLR

-527 PAYSTQAT
+527 PAYSTQVT

-583 IVDFSNNFNP
+583 IVDFSNNFDP
-593 QKVVKII
+593 QKTAKIVI
-600 IHKDTKIYWGTEI
+600 PKGTKIYWGTEI
-613 EEFNKKLSKNMLDQ
+613 DEFSNKLSKNMLDQ
-627 FYYDLMKMIA
+627 FYYDFMKIIG
-637 QGTSVYKIKKED
+637 QGTTIYEIKKDD

-666 KIVSN
+666 KIISN

>member
-1 MENYHKSKILAILI
+1 MENYHKSNILAILI

-65 TLSLLSVFL
+65 TLSLLSFFL

-102 MGILYFLDRHF
+102 MGILYFLDLHF
-113 NTKNLV
+113 NAKNLV
-119 LLFLNLNILAQLP
+119 LLLLNLNILAQLP

-152 IRVMVTFSEQL
+152 IRVVVTFSEQL

-187 EGILGNLSWNIGA
+187 DFVLKNLSWSIGSI
-200 ILLLIELIIL
+200 ILL
-210 IEIIGAMIYLKAK
+210 IEIIGSIFYLKVK
-223 GYLAINAH
+223 DHLRPTSH
-231 LIVGIIGFLTISE
+231 LIVGIIIFLIINE
-244 LSMLVVE
+244 ISMLVAE
-251 SNVINTSY
+251 SNVLNTSY

-281 KQVKISVLIPAYN
+281 KQVKISVLIPTYN
-294 SANTIVEALESIKN
+294 SAKTIVEALESIKN

-322 SRDKTEEII
+322 SQDETETIL

-337 TKLPLTYTKQ
+337 TKLPLKYTKQ

-353 QSIRHGLKYA
+353 KAIRHGLKYA

-394 CDGMFIG
+394 CDGMFVG

-433 LGKNIYTNYAFWRR
+433 LGTNIYTNYAFWRR
-447 EVFETSVYENYLIN
+447 EIFETSVYENYLIN
-461 GMPAWYNAQNNLG
+461 GMPAWYNAENNLG
-474 LRVANGNFV
+474 LRVVNGNFV

-490 KKSSLV
+490 KKV
-496 NNHLKQN
+496 NLGDNPLKQN

-516 TLHHIVSRIKI
+516 TLHHIVSRINV

-535 LYNLIN
+535 LYNLIS
-541 RLRIASLY
+541 RLHIASLY
-549 PSIFKQGQTSLKEI
+549 PSIFKQGQTSLKKI

-583 IVDFSNNFNP
+583 IVDFSNNFDP
-593 QKVVKII
+593 QKTAKIVI
-600 IHKDTKIYWGTEI
+600 PKGTKIYWGTEI
-613 EEFNKKLSKNMLDQ
+613 DEFSNKLSKNMLDQ
-627 FYYDLMKMIA
+627 FYYDLMKIIS
-637 QGTSVYKIKKED
+637 QGTTIYKIKKDD

-666 KIVSN
+666 KIISN

>member
-113 NTKNLV
+113 NAKNLV
-119 LLFLNLNILAQLP
+119 LLLLNLNILAQLP

-152 IRVMVTFSEQL
+152 IRVVVTFSEQL

-187 EGILGNLSWNIGA
+187 DFVLKNLSWSIGSI
-200 ILLLIELIIL
+200 ILL
-210 IEIIGAMIYLKAK
+210 IEIIGSIFYLKVK
-223 GYLAINAH
+223 DHLRPTSH
-231 LIVGIIGFLTISE
+231 LIVGIIIFLIVNE
-244 LSMLVVE
+244 ISMLVAE
-251 SNVINTSY
+251 SNVLNTSY
-259 LVLIFILSL
+259 LVIIFILSL

-294 SANTIVEALESIKN
+294 SAKTIVEALESIKN

-322 SRDKTEEII
+322 SQDETEKIL

-337 TKLPLTYTKQ
+337 TKLPLKYTKQ

-353 QSIRHGLKYA
+353 KAIRHGLKYA

-394 CDGMFIG
+394 CDGMFVG

-433 LGKNIYTNYAFWRR
+433 LGTNIYTNYAFWRR
-447 EVFETSVYENYLIN
+447 EIFETSVYENYLIN
-461 GMPAWYNAQNNLG
+461 GMPAWYNAENNLG
-474 LRVANGNFV
+474 LRVVNGNFV

-490 KKSSLV
+490 KKV
-496 NNHLKQN
+496 NLGDNPLKQN

-516 TLHHIVSRIKI
+516 TLHHIVSRINV

-541 RLRIASLY
+541 RLHIASLY
-549 PSIFKQGQTSLKEI
+549 PSIFKQGQTSLKKI

-583 IVDFSNNFNP
+583 IVDFSNNFDP
-593 QKVVKII
+593 QKTAKIVI
-600 IHKDTKIYWGTEI
+600 PKGTKIYWGTEI
-613 EEFNKKLSKNMLDQ
+613 DEFSNKLSKNMLDQ
-627 FYYDLMKMIA
+627 FYYDLMKIIS
-637 QGTSVYKIKKED
+637 QGTTIYKIKKDD

-666 KIVSN
+666 KIISN

>member
-1 MENYHKSKILAILI
+1 VENYHKSKILAILI

-50 LSIPIEDLDQWFLEK
+50 LSIPLEDLDQWFLEK

-87 LSEIGALYQLTIISY
+87 LSKIGALYQLTIISY

-113 NTKNLV
+113 NAKNLV
-119 LLFLNLNILAQLP
+119 LLLLNLNILAQLS

-152 IRVMVTFSEQL
+152 IRVVVTFSEQL

-187 EGILGNLSWNIGA
+187 DFVLKNLSWSIGSI
-200 ILLLIELIIL
+200 ILL
-210 IEIIGAMIYLKAK
+210 IEIIGSIFYLKVK
-223 GYLAINAH
+223 GHLRPTSH
-231 LIVGIIGFLTISE
+231 LIVGIIIFLIINE
-244 LSMLVVE
+244 ISMLVAE
-251 SNVINTSY
+251 SNVLNTSY

-294 SANTIVEALESIKN
+294 SAKTIVEALESIKN

-322 SRDKTEEII
+322 SQDETEEIL

-337 TKLPLTYTKQ
+337 TKLSLKYTKQ

-353 QSIRHGLKYA
+353 KAIRHGLKYA

-394 CDGMFIG
+394 CDGMFVG

-447 EVFETSVYENYLIN
+447 EIFETSVYENYLIN
-461 GMPAWYNAQNNLG
+461 GMPVWYNAENNLG
-474 LRVANGNFV
+474 LRVVNGNFV

-490 KKSSLV
+490 KKV
-496 NNHLKQN
+496 NLGDNSLKQN

-516 TLHHIVSRIKI
+516 TLHHIVSRINV

-541 RLRIASLY
+541 RLHIASLY

-583 IVDFSNNFNP
+583 IVDFSNNFDP
-593 QKVVKII
+593 QKTAKIVI
-600 IHKDTKIYWGTEI
+600 PKGTKIYWGTEI
-613 EEFNKKLSKNMLDQ
+613 DEFSNKLSKNMLDQ
-627 FYYDLMKMIA
+627 FYYNLMKIIS
-637 QGTSVYKIKKED
+637 QGTTIYKIKKDD

-657 EFFTIRDYV
+657 DFFTIRDYV
-666 KIVSN
+666 RIISN

>member
-50 LSIPIEDLDQWFLEK
+50 LSIPLEDLDQWFLEK

-113 NTKNLV
+113 NAKNLV
-119 LLFLNLNILAQLP
+119 LLLLNLNILAQLP

-152 IRVMVTFSEQL
+152 IRVVVTFSEQL

-187 EGILGNLSWNIGA
+187 DFVLKNLSWSIGSV
-200 ILLLIELIIL
+200 ILL
-210 IEIIGAMIYLKAK
+210 IEIIGSIFYLKVK
-223 GYLAINAH
+223 GHLRPTSH
-231 LIVGIIGFLTISE
+231 LIVGIIIFLIINE
-244 LSMLVVE
+244 ISMLVAE
-251 SNVINTSY
+251 SNVLNTSY

-294 SANTIVEALESIKN
+294 SAKTIVEALESIKN

-322 SRDKTEEII
+322 SQDETEEIL

-337 TKLPLTYTKQ
+337 TKLPLKYTKQ

-353 QSIRHGLKYA
+353 KAIRHGLKYA

-394 CDGMFIG
+394 CDGMFVG

-447 EVFETSVYENYLIN
+447 EIFETSVYENYLIN
-461 GMPAWYNAQNNLG
+461 GMPVWYNAENNLG
-474 LRVANGNFV
+474 LRVVNGNFV

-490 KKSSLV
+490 KKANLGD
-496 NNHLKQN
+496 NPLKQN

-516 TLHHIVSRIKI
+516 TLHHIVSRINV

-535 LYNLIN
+535 LYDLIN
-541 RLRIASLY
+541 RLHIASLY

-563 TPLVVK
+563 TPLVTK
-569 NIKDSELDNVYLKT
+569 NIKNSELNNIYLKT
-583 IVDFSNNFNP
+583 IVDFSNNFDP
-593 QKVVKII
+593 QKTTKIVI
-600 IHKDTKIYWGTEI
+600 PKGTKIYWGTEI
-613 EEFNKKLSKNMLDQ
+613 DEFSNKLSKNMLDQ
-627 FYYDLMKMIA
+627 FYYDLMKIIS
-637 QGTSVYKIKKED
+637 QGTTIYKIKKDD

-657 EFFTIRDYV
+657 DFFTIRDYV
-666 KIVSN
+666 RIISN

>member
-36 IVSAAYGLILLLLA
+36 IVSAAYGLVLLLLA

-113 NTKNLV
+113 NAKNLV
-119 LLFLNLNILAQLP
+119 LLLLNLNILAQLP

-152 IRVMVTFSEQL
+152 IRVVVTFSEQL

-187 EGILGNLSWNIGA
+187 DFVLKNLSWSIGSI
-200 ILLLIELIIL
+200 ILL
-210 IEIIGAMIYLKAK
+210 IEIIGSIFYLKVK
-223 GYLAINAH
+223 GHLRPTSH
-231 LIVGIIGFLTISE
+231 LIVGIIIFLIVNE
-244 LSMLVVE
+244 ISMLVAE
-251 SNVINTSY
+251 SNVLNTSY
-259 LVLIFILSL
+259 LVIIFILSL

-294 SANTIVEALESIKN
+294 SAKTIVEALESIKN

-322 SRDKTEEII
+322 SQDETETIL

-337 TKLPLTYTKQ
+337 TKLPLKYTKQ

-353 QSIRHGLKYA
+353 KAIRHGLKYA

-394 CDGMFIG
+394 CDGMFVG

-433 LGKNIYTNYAFWRR
+433 LGTNIYTNYAFWRR
-447 EVFETSVYENYLIN
+447 EIFETSVYENYLIN
-461 GMPAWYNAQNNLG
+461 GMPAWYNAENNLG
-474 LRVANGNFV
+474 LRVVNGNFV

-490 KKSSLV
+490 KKV
-496 NNHLKQN
+496 NLGDNPLKQN

-516 TLHHIVSRIKI
+516 TLHHIVSRINV

-541 RLRIASLY
+541 RLHIASLY

-583 IVDFSNNFNP
+583 IVDFSNNFDP
-593 QKVVKII
+593 QKTAKIVI
-600 IHKDTKIYWGTEI
+600 PKGTKIYWGTEFD
-613 EEFNKKLSKNMLDQ
+613 EFSNKLSKNMLDQ
-627 FYYDLMKMIA
+627 FYYDLMKIIS
-637 QGTSVYKIKKED
+637 QGTTIYKIKKDD

-666 KIVSN
+666 KIISN

>member
-36 IVSAAYGLILLLLA
+36 IVSAAYGLVLLLLA

-113 NTKNLV
+113 NAKNLV
-119 LLFLNLNILAQLP
+119 LLLLNLNILAQLP

-152 IRVMVTFSEQL
+152 IRVVVTFSEQL

-187 EGILGNLSWNIGA
+187 DFVLKNLSWSIGSI
-200 ILLLIELIIL
+200 ILL
-210 IEIIGAMIYLKAK
+210 IEIIGSIFYLKVK
-223 GYLAINAH
+223 GHLRPTSH
-231 LIVGIIGFLTISE
+231 LIVGIIIFLIINE
-244 LSMLVVE
+244 ISMLVAE
-251 SNVINTSY
+251 SNVLNTSY

-294 SANTIVEALESIKN
+294 SAKTIVEALESIKN

-322 SRDKTEEII
+322 SQDETEKIL

-337 TKLPLTYTKQ
+337 TKLPLKYTKQ

-353 QSIRHGLKYA
+353 KAIRHGLKYA

-394 CDGMFIG
+394 CDGMFVG

-433 LGKNIYTNYAFWRR
+433 LGTNIYTNYAFWRR
-447 EVFETSVYENYLIN
+447 EIFETSVYENYLIN
-461 GMPAWYNAQNNLG
+461 GMPAWYNAENNLG
-474 LRVANGNFV
+474 LRVVNGNFV

-490 KKSSLV
+490 KKV
-496 NNHLKQN
+496 NLGDNPLKQN

-516 TLHHIVSRIKI
+516 TLHHIVSRINV

-535 LYNLIN
+535 LYNLIS
-541 RLRIASLY
+541 RLHIASLY
-549 PSIFKQGQTSLKEI
+549 PSIFKQGQTSLKKI

-583 IVDFSNNFNP
+583 IVDFSNNFDP
-593 QKVVKII
+593 QKTAKIVI
-600 IHKDTKIYWGTEI
+600 PKGTKIYWGTEFD
-613 EEFNKKLSKNMLDQ
+613 EFSNKLSKNMLDQ
-627 FYYDLMKMIA
+627 FYYDLIKIIS
-637 QGTSVYKIKKED
+637 QGTTIYKIKKDD

-666 KIVSN
+666 KIISN

>member
-36 IVSAAYGLILLLLA
+36 IISAAYGLVLLLLA

-113 NTKNLV
+113 NAKNLV
-119 LLFLNLNILAQLP
+119 LLLLNLNILAQLP

-152 IRVMVTFSEQL
+152 IRVVVTFSEQL

-187 EGILGNLSWNIGA
+187 DFVLKNLSWSIGSI
-200 ILLLIELIIL
+200 ILL
-210 IEIIGAMIYLKAK
+210 IEIIGSISYLKVK
-223 GYLAINAH
+223 GHLRPTSH
-231 LIVGIIGFLTISE
+231 LIVGIIIFLIINE
-244 LSMLVVE
+244 ISMLVAE
-251 SNVINTSY
+251 SNVLNTSY

-294 SANTIVEALESIKN
+294 SAKTIVEALESIKN

-322 SRDKTEEII
+322 SQDETETIL

-337 TKLPLTYTKQ
+337 TKLPLKYTKQ

-353 QSIRHGLKYA
+353 KAIRHGLKYA

-394 CDGMFIG
+394 CDGMFVG

-433 LGKNIYTNYAFWRR
+433 LGTNIYTNYAFWRR
-447 EVFETSVYENYLIN
+447 EIFETSVYENYLIN
-461 GMPAWYNAQNNLG
+461 GMPAWYNAENNLG
-474 LRVANGNFV
+474 LRVVNGNFV

-490 KKSSLV
+490 KKV
-496 NNHLKQN
+496 NLGDNPLKQN

-516 TLHHIVSRIKI
+516 TLHHIVSRINV

-541 RLRIASLY
+541 RLHIASLY

-583 IVDFSNNFNP
+583 IVDFSNNFDP
-593 QKVVKII
+593 QKTAKIVI
-600 IHKDTKIYWGTEI
+600 PKGTKIYWGTGI
-613 EEFNKKLSKNMLDQ
+613 DEFSNKLSKNTLEQ
-627 FYYDLMKMIA
+627 FYYDLIKIIS
-637 QGTSVYKIKKED
+637 QGTTIYKIKKDD

-666 KIVSN
+666 KIISN

>member
-1 MENYHKSKILAILI
+1 VENYHKSKILAILI

-50 LSIPIEDLDQWFLEK
+50 LSIPLEDLDQWFLEK

-74 ALAVVLNNLDIFP
+74 ALTVVLNNLDIFP

-113 NTKNLV
+113 NAKNLV
-119 LLFLNLNILAQLP
+119 LLLLNLNILAQLS

-152 IRVMVTFSEQL
+152 IRVVVTFSEQL

-187 EGILGNLSWNIGA
+187 DFVLKNLSWSIGSI
-200 ILLLIELIIL
+200 ILL
-210 IEIIGAMIYLKAK
+210 IEIIGSIFYLKVK
-223 GYLAINAH
+223 GHLRPTSH
-231 LIVGIIGFLTISE
+231 LIVGIIIFLIINE
-244 LSMLVVE
+244 ISMLVAE
-251 SNVINTSY
+251 SNVLNTSY

-294 SANTIVEALESIKN
+294 SAKTIVEALESIKN

-322 SRDKTEEII
+322 SQDETEEIL

-337 TKLPLTYTKQ
+337 TKLSLKYTKQ

-353 QSIRHGLKYA
+353 KAIRHGLKYA

-394 CDGMFIG
+394 CDGMFVG

-447 EVFETSVYENYLIN
+447 EIFETSVYENYLIN
-461 GMPAWYNAQNNLG
+461 GMPVWYNAENNLG
-474 LRVANGNFV
+474 LRVVNGNFV

-490 KKSSLV
+490 KKV
-496 NNHLKQN
+496 NLGDNSLKQN

-516 TLHHIVSRIKI
+516 TLHHIVSRINV

-541 RLRIASLY
+541 RLHIASLY

-583 IVDFSNNFNP
+583 IVDFSNNFDP
-593 QKVVKII
+593 QKTAKIVI
-600 IHKDTKIYWGTEI
+600 PKGTKIYWGTEI
-613 EEFNKKLSKNMLDQ
+613 DEFSNKLSKNMLDQ
-627 FYYDLMKMIA
+627 FYYDLMKIIS
-637 QGTSVYKIKKED
+637 QGTTIYKIKKDD

-657 EFFTIRDYV
+657 DFFTIRDYV
-666 KIVSN
+666 RIISN

>member
-24 SSNIWK
+24 SSNLWK

-50 LSIPIEDLDQWFLEK
+50 LSIPLEDLDQWFLEK

-113 NTKNLV
+113 NAKNLV
-119 LLFLNLNILAQLP
+119 LLLLNLNILAQLP

-152 IRVMVTFSEQL
+152 IRVVVTFSEQL

-187 EGILGNLSWNIGA
+187 DFVLKNLSWSIGSI
-200 ILLLIELIIL
+200 ILL
-210 IEIIGAMIYLKAK
+210 IEIIGSIFYLKVK
-223 GYLAINAH
+223 GHLRPTSH
-231 LIVGIIGFLTISE
+231 LIVGIIIFLIINE
-244 LSMLVVE
+244 ISMLVAE
-251 SNVINTSY
+251 SNVLNTSY

-294 SANTIVEALESIKN
+294 SAKTIVEALESIKN

-322 SRDKTEEII
+322 SQDETEEIL

-337 TKLPLTYTKQ
+337 TKLPLKYTKQ

-353 QSIRHGLKYA
+353 KAIRHGLKYA

-394 CDGMFIG
+394 CDGMFVG

-447 EVFETSVYENYLIN
+447 EIFETSVYENYLIN
-461 GMPAWYNAQNNLG
+461 GMPVWYNAENNLG
-474 LRVANGNFV
+474 LRVVNGNFV

-490 KKSSLV
+490 KKV
-496 NNHLKQN
+496 NLGDNSLKQN

-516 TLHHIVSRIKI
+516 TLHHIVSRINV

-541 RLRIASLY
+541 RLHIASLY

-563 TPLVVK
+563 TPLVTK
-569 NIKDSELDNVYLKT
+569 NIKNSELNNIYLKT
-583 IVDFSNNFNP
+583 IADFSNNFDP
-593 QKVVKII
+593 QKTAKIAI
-600 IHKDTKIYWGTEI
+600 PKGTKIYWGTEI
-613 EEFNKKLSKNMLDQ
+613 EEFSKKLSKNTLDQ
-627 FYYDLMKMIA
+627 FYYDFMKIIG
-637 QGTSVYKIKKED
+637 QGTTIYEIKKDD

-666 KIVSN
+666 KIISN